1 MFSMMFPT
9 IVSFAVTPFVAKAQ
23 SCEIQGIC
31 GACKSDSIASFV
43 WKTRSGTRIV
53 WTSVSDNCYS
63 RFLGFFCHRCWSCR
77 YTNSVIWN
85 RLRTR
90 SRASKMSWKS
100 GWSTLIRIPASSLH
114 PGVVQ
119 AHQNLHLFMLPANI
133 TLHGVFIVA
142 SWGSWRPNI

>member
-1 MFSMMFPT
+1 MMFPT

-23 SCEIQGIC
+23 SCEIQGIRRSRE
-31 GACKSDSIASFV
+31 SDSIASFV

-53 WTSVSDNCYS
+53 WTSVADNCYS

-77 YTNSVIWN
+77 CTNSLNWN
-85 RLRTR
+85 RPRTR

-100 GWSTLIRIPASSLH
+100 VWSTLIRIPASSLH
-114 PGVVQ
+114 PGMVQ
-119 AHQNLHLFMLPANI
+119 AHQNLHLFMLPTNV

-142 SWGSWRPNI
+142 SRRSWRPNI